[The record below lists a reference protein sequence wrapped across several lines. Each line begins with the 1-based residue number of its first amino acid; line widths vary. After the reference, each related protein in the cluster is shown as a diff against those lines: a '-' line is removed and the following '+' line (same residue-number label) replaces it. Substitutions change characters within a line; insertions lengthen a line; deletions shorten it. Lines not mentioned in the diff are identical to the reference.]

1 MKRFIFVGALLL
13 LSLTLSAQF
22 RYQNPVIHADYSDP
36 DVCRVGED
44 YWMTASSFNC
54 FPGLPILHSTDLVH
68 WDLVG
73 AALTE
78 YPGKGWD
85 APEDDF
91 RTTVQHGKAVWA
103 PAIRF
108 HEGWY
113 YIYVGD
119 PDRGVFMVR
128 TQDPK
133 GRWEPP
139 VWVVKEKGFIDPC
152 PFWDEDGKAYLSHGC
167 AGSRAGLKSVLFVA
181 PMDPDGTRLLGPSRI
196 VYDGHLSQPTIEG
209 TKFYRRDGKYYIFSP
224 AGGVATGWQTVLRAD
239 DPFGP
244 YEERIVMAWAEGTVN
259 GPHQGAW
266 VDTPAG
272 EDGFL
277 HFQDKGA
284 YGRIVH
290 LQPMTWRADGW
301 PMIGVDPDGDGVG
314 QPVADYRF
322 LDFGSASA
330 RNDKR
335 ASSARND
342 KRAPSARNDKRTPSV
357 SNDKRNVSV
366 RNDKRSI
373 VIPSEVE
380 ESESPYKPYGID
392 LAWQYPAIP
401 SPYWHQALPKGGVR
415 LYSVEQKWP
424 YRSFWDCPNFL
435 SQKFPAERFTV
446 CARLSFRPN
455 PQLKEKGEQA
465 GFAVMGNDY
474 AGLRLTDTEAGAKL
488 EYVQCPGASN
498 GQPETV
504 TELAVLPYRYEP
516 LPHAYESG
524 NVPLVNYP
532 DVPEAVLWVMLDVR
546 AKPVEGNVP
555 EAVCRFSYSLDGKR
569 FTQVDGSFTAQPELW
584 VGAKFGFFCNRFASK
599 NDSGWV
605 DVTDLEVKT
614 MFEPAEDFVR
624 EESGVPAYMLPDVL
638 AGVKTVKE
646 WEKKRRPELY
656 SLFEQE
662 MFGTVPGKPEGLHF
676 QVRES
681 APDALDG
688 LATRRQVRIYF
699 DVEETLYE
707 DLLLYIP
714 NGRKGPAPAFLGVN
728 FRGNHTI
735 GPDPSVL
742 FPDSLRYRK
751 NYILDS
757 RGSQSSRWPLRT
769 ILERGYAVATFC
781 CEDVV
786 PDADG
791 YPGIRTAYPGYTW
804 GALAAWGWGLSRA
817 LDYLETDA
825 GVDASRVAVF
835 GHSRMG
841 KAALWAGA
849 RDTRF
854 AMVVSNASGCG
865 GAAISRRRF
874 GETVRRI
881 NTHFPYWFCGNFH
894 KYGDNEDMLPFD
906 QHELLA
912 LIAPRPLYVESGSED
927 SWADPK
933 GEFLGLS
940 GASPAYELYD
950 YEGFKDSEWPE
961 VEQPV
966 VKGRNGYHIRRG
978 RHDIQEYDWLR
989 FLDFADRNL

>member
-1 MKRFIFVGALLL
+1 MKRFFFAGALLL
-13 LSLTLSAQF
+13 LSVTLSAQF
-22 RYQNPVIHADYSDP
+22 RYQNPVVHADYSDP
-36 DVCRVGED
+36 DVCRVGVD

-68 WDLVG
+68 WDLAG

-78 YPGKGWD
+78 YPGEGWD

-152 PFWDEDGKAYLSHGC
+152 PFWDEDGNAYLSHGC
-167 AGSRAGLKSVLFVA
+167 AGSRAGNKSILFVA
-181 PMDPDGTRLLGPSRI
+181 PMAPDGTRLLGPSRI

-209 TKFYRRDGKYYIFSP
+209 TKFYKRDGKYYIFSP

-239 DPFGP
+239 NPFGP
-244 YEERIVMAWAEGTVN
+244 YEERIVMAWAPGTVN

-266 VDTPAG
+266 VDTPSG
-272 EDGFL
+272 EDWFL

-290 LQPMTWRADGW
+290 LQPMAWQADGW
-301 PMIGVDPDGDGVG
+301 PVIGVDPDGDGVG
-314 QPVADYRF
+314 QPVEGCAAPLLSPR
-322 LDFGSASA
+322 GSRPISPRDKPSDTASA
-330 RNDKR
+330 GRSDERLVPVN
-335 ASSARND
+335 SAVD
-342 KRAPSARNDKRTPSV
+342 
-357 SNDKRNVSV
+357 
-366 RNDKRSI
+366 
-373 VIPSEVE
+373 
-380 ESESPYKPYGID
+380 YLPYGLG

-401 SPYWHQALPKGGVR
+401 SPYWHYALPEGGVR

-424 YRSFWDCPNFL
+424 YRSLWDCPNFL

-446 CARLSFRPN
+446 RGRLSFRPN

-488 EYVQCPGASN
+488 EYVQCPGASK
-498 GQPETV
+498 GQPETA

-516 LPHAYESG
+516 LPHAYESR

-532 DVPEAVLWVMLDVR
+532 DVPEIVLWVMLDVR
-546 AKPVEGNVP
+546 AKAVEGNVP

-569 FTQVDGSFTAQPELW
+569 FTQVPGTFAAQPELW
-584 VGAKFGFFCNRFASK
+584 VGAKFGFFCNRFAPK

-614 MFEPAEDFVR
+614 MFEPAEGFVR
-624 EESGVPAYMLPDVL
+624 EESGVPAYTLPDLL
-638 AGVKTVKE
+638 AGTKTVKE

-662 MFGTVPGKPEGLHF
+662 MFGTVPTKPEGLHF

-699 DVEETLYE
+699 DAEETLYE

-714 NGRKGPAPAFLGVN
+714 NGRKDPAPAFLGVN

-742 FPDSLRYRK
+742 LPDSLRYRK
-751 NYILDS
+751 DYILDR

-791 YPGIRTAYPGYTW
+791 YPGIRAAYPGYTW
-804 GALAAWGWGLSRA
+804 GALAAWGWGHSRA

-825 GVDASRVAVF
+825 DVDAGRVAVF

-854 AMVVSNASGCG
+854 AMVISNASGCG

-927 SWADPK
+927 SWADPH
-933 GEFLGLS
+933 GEFLSLS
-940 GASPAYELYD
+940 GAAPVYELYG
-950 YEGFKDSEWPE
+950 YEGFEDSEWPA

-966 VKGRNGYHIRRG
+966 SKGRNGYHIRRG